1 LTGLVDN
8 HDPIFDQ
15 RKMMLRRSL
24 LIAGLGLVP
33 ALGIAQK
40 ARSSEAHAAVP
51 KTNPAGAAETE
62 RAQIEALLAKN
73 GYRFVGYLRS
83 KGRLISTTAERDGVA
98 WKLVFDRTSG
108 EIVGR
113 RLLITPATLNN

>member
-1 LTGLVDN
+1 LVDLLEEY
-8 HDPIFDQ
+8 DPIFDQ

-33 ALGIAQK
+33 AFGLAHK
-40 ARSSEAHAAVP
+40 TRASEAYAAVP
-51 KTNPAGAAETE
+51 KTNPALAAETE
-62 RAQIEALLAKN
+62 RAQIDNLLAKN
-73 GYRFVGYLRS
+73 GYRFVGDLRS
-83 KGRLISTTAERDGVA
+83 KGRLISITAEREGIA

-108 EIVGR
+108 ELVGR